1 MVSGVSLWLRG
12 PAGNNGH
19 DGRSGGVGRGGGD
32 VIGSGKKDA
41 CLCVSSLHFFP
52 VLKLRHS
59 LCTIKKR

>member
-12 PAGNNGH
+12 PAGNSGH

-41 CLCVSSLHFFP
+41 RLCVSSLHFF
-52 VLKLRHS
+52 
-59 LCTIKKR
+59 LC